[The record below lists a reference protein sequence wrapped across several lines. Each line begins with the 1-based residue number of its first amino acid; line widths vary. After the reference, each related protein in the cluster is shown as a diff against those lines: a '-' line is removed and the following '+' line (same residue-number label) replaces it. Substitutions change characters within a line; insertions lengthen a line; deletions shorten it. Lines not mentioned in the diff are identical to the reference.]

1 VYCLVSDDPLHVV
14 SIINYP
20 RDQNYLRMAY
30 AFLDSV
36 IAHGGQQIT
45 LLYED
50 NPPVIA
56 PEHRE
61 AANIEVVQGKQFD
74 VGHPHFNLRFK
85 LPNLASLT
93 FPFLFLD
100 ADMYVLDDLN
110 YLWQRRSA
118 KPWIA
123 IDHQRIPID
132 PRTHR
137 SPFLNSGLQ
146 LVSDP
151 NFYDLDAI
159 LAVQNAA
166 MPLSK
171 FREVRKVDMF
181 SGPGHDQA
189 VLHRYLTTIGYD
201 YTHPEIGTRWNSCA
215 GITDVC
221 REGDNWKAHTRTL
234 TDNHDVSILHYW
246 DQFKP
251 WVIDCPI
258 YQSYARVDER
268 LAEFLS

>member
-1 VYCLVSDDPLHVV
+1 
-14 SIINYP
+14 
-20 RDQNYLRMAY
+20 MAY

-36 IAHGGQQIT
+36 IAHGGQRIT
-45 LLYED
+45 VLYD
-50 NPPVIA
+50 DLQPVIA
-56 PEHRE
+56 AEHHR
-61 AANIEVVQGKQFD
+61 AADIDVVQGKRFN

-85 LPNLASLT
+85 LANLASLP
-93 FPFLFLD
+93 FPFLYLD
-100 ADMYVLDDLN
+100 ADMYVLSDLN
-110 YLWQRRSA
+110 YLWQRRLD

-151 NFYDLDAI
+151 SFYDLDAI
-159 LAVQNAA
+159 LSVQNAIV
-166 MPLSK
+166 PLSK
-171 FREVRKVDMF
+171 FRDVRKAEMF

-189 VLHRYLTTIGYD
+189 VLHRYFTSIGYD
-201 YTHPEIGTRWNSCA
+201 YTHPEIGPGWNSCA
-215 GITDVC
+215 GITDV
-221 REGDNWKAHTRTL
+221 RHKHGQWKAHTRTL
-234 TDNHDVSILHYW
+234 AANHDVQIIHYW

-258 YQSYARVDER
+258 FRSYAGVDEA
-268 LAEFLS
+268 LAKVLN